1 MLLPRSDTYSRL
13 LPAPTAALATRQ
25 AAGANHTRQSR
36 GKARRPRGRDPP
48 MQTILLDD
56 ATHRAQIAL
65 ANARNGYDGHVV
77 RDAFLTQGFDY
88 GGERLTGAVLVASPA
103 LAELDRQERFR
114 LALAAAVRAEGCK
127 RAAAS
132 PGFAGGGRC
141 PTLGAL
147 GRLIPIEHA

>member
-1 MLLPRSDTYSRL
+1 
-13 LPAPTAALATRQ
+13 
-25 AAGANHTRQSR
+25 
-36 GKARRPRGRDPP
+36 
-48 MQTILLDD
+48 MQTILLNNT
-56 ATHRAQIAL
+56 THRAHL
-65 ANARNGYDGHVV
+65 AHAHAGYGHDGHVV
-77 RDAFLTQGFDY
+77 RDALLTQGLYY

-132 PGFAGGGRC
+132 PGFAGGGRR